1 MKTRVRVQLERWRVR
16 RWEGSSGQNRT
27 SRSDGDTSY
36 VCLLQP
42 RHTHSARS
50 RPQSTPSKIDL
61 KYQSKIYSNVT
72 PSMVAQ
78 RSTQT
83 PIHRGPHPSS
93 TSSATRSISYI
104 EAPIRFMTVFHGSWR
119 VGSLT
124 SSYHGTCS
132 TPGILT
138 ARRVQP
144 ISKSLCSCRPAFSV
158 NVEFPKEKKK
168 QLRIF
173 ATFELN
179 RCLSRRPYIRI
190 VRNGIYSTLQGGIV
204 RRTVLGGADI
214 HQPVFVGYVRRSNFT
229 NDMMYERRAA
239 SLWVLGMLLVPSTRE
254 RGRGGLV
261 VSTGQPFRAS
271 STLESR
277 SARNEAR
284 HRG

>member
-1 MKTRVRVQLERWRVR
+1 MVTRPMFSFSNLATR
-16 RWEGSSGQNRT
+16 
-27 SRSDGDTSY
+27 
-36 VCLLQP
+36 
-42 RHTHSARS
+42 SARS
-50 RPQSTPSKIDL
+50 RPQSTPAKIYL
-61 KYQSKIYSNVT
+61 KYQSQIYSNAT
-72 PSMVAQ
+72 PSTVAQ

-83 PIHRGPHPSS
+83 PIHREPHPSS
-93 TSSATRSISYI
+93 TSRSISYI
-104 EAPIRFMTVFHGSWR
+104 ETPIRFMTVFHGSWR

-132 TPGILT
+132 TPGILSV
-138 ARRVQP
+138 RRVQP

-179 RCLSRRPYIRI
+179 RCSSRRPYIRI
-190 VRNGIYSTLQGGIV
+190 VRNGIYSTLQGSIV

-229 NDMMYERRAA
+229 NDMMYEQCAA

-261 VSTGQPFRAS
+261 ASTGQPFRAS